1 MKLLDII
8 EIMEPHFKEGKFDS
22 VKFFREEKERIS
34 RETEGMTFKEFK
46 AYLEKHK
53 KWAKK

>member
-1 MKLLDII
+1 
-8 EIMEPHFKEGKFDS
+8 METLIKNKQFDS

-34 RETEGMTFKEFK
+34 RETEGMTYKEFK

-53 KWAKK
+53 KWAEKK

>member
-1 MKLLDII
+1 
-8 EIMEPHFKEGKFDS
+8 MEPRIKEKQFDS

-34 RETEGMTFKEFK
+34 RETEGMTYKEFK

-53 KWAKK
+53 KWADKK

>member
-1 MKLLDII
+1 
-8 EIMEPHFKEGKFDS
+8 MEPRIKEKQFDS

-34 RETEGMTFKEFK
+34 RETEGMTYKEFK

-53 KWAKK
+53 KWAEKK